1 MPVPIHRLHVKG
13 ERMRAF
19 LQFMGVWGG
28 FVALTAAT
36 FAMVMWL
43 LSVDDDPRDKQV
55 ASSFFWAMFW
65 PIIWLSSRLT
75 RKDLAVSGSRRLR
88 SRTSTG
94 ESNVGVVGRDVVPF
108 KTVRDA
114 KGFLAGKIVEEAA
127 REGVPLTEVERKMLY
142 FTETGW
148 TLPDM
153 KEVSSEFDR
162 GYDQGEYEQKIG
174 GLAARLQARLDVD
187 GEQARET
194 WDRAIEKLSQGDHY
208 ILVLIDALNTTQK
221 GAKHNLKMV
230 SIALALFAL
239 AALSAWL
246 KQWMRDH

>member
-1 MPVPIHRLHVKG
+1 
-13 ERMRAF
+13 
-19 LQFMGVWGG
+19 
-28 FVALTAAT
+28 
-36 FAMVMWL
+36 
-43 LSVDDDPRDKQV
+43 
-55 ASSFFWAMFW
+55 
-65 PIIWLSSRLT
+65 
-75 RKDLAVSGSRRLR
+75 
-88 SRTSTG
+88 
-94 ESNVGVVGRDVVPF
+94 
-108 KTVRDA
+108 
-114 KGFLAGKIVEEAA
+114 
-127 REGVPLTEVERKMLY
+127 MLY

-153 KEVSSEFDR
+153 KEVSSEFDQ

-208 ILVLIDALNTTQK
+208 MLVLIDALNTTQK